1 MNMITNE
8 DLKFFEEYKEICA
21 AYQLA
26 GSTLYF
32 DLATAAPKAGV
43 PYRNKML
50 AVLSGEAFSYQ
61 MKPEHLKRL
70 EDMYQNAGEESELKK
85 ELALYFRLIEDV
97 RKLPKEV
104 YIRRKQILADSQSIW
119 EQAKAKNDFSMFA
132 PYLEKVI
139 ESQKEVLNF
148 LDKSCSDYDYLLDRY
163 EMGTGAEM
171 YDSFFARVK
180 EKLLPL
186 IREIQERGR
195 KIDDSV
201 LFADYDVK
209 EQEAFLEE
217 LKDYMQVDRDCCY
230 MGVSEH
236 PFTEFFSAKEARI
249 TTHYHKNSLMS
260 AILSTVHEYGHA
272 LYALQVE
279 EKYDGTALK
288 DAIGSAMHESQS
300 RLMENHIGR
309 NPAFW
314 ESNYPKLQK
323 RFPDKLGKISL
334 ECFMEMVNVSRPSL
348 IRTEADELTYPVHVL
363 IRYELEKE
371 IFGGHVETCE
381 LEKLWNDKYQSYLG
395 VCAARSSEGI
405 LQDIHW
411 SAGDFGYFP
420 TYALGSAYA
429 AQFFHA
435 MEKEIPVVE
444 ALRKGDFHVISNW
457 LREKIHRYG
466 AAETADEI
474 LVLAT
479 GENFNPDYYIDYLVE
494 KYTKLYHL

>member
-171 YDSFFARVK
+171 YDSFT
-180 EKLLPL
+180 
-186 IREIQERGR
+186 
-195 KIDDSV
+195 S
-201 LFADYDVK
+201 
-209 EQEAFLEE
+209 
-217 LKDYMQVDRDCCY
+217 
-230 MGVSEH
+230 
-236 PFTEFFSAKEARI
+236 
-249 TTHYHKNSLMS
+249 
-260 AILSTVHEYGHA
+260 
-272 LYALQVE
+272 
-279 EKYDGTALK
+279 
-288 DAIGSAMHESQS
+288 
-300 RLMENHIGR
+300 
-309 NPAFW
+309 
-314 ESNYPKLQK
+314 
-323 RFPDKLGKISL
+323 
-334 ECFMEMVNVSRPSL
+334 
-348 IRTEADELTYPVHVL
+348 
-363 IRYELEKE
+363 
-371 IFGGHVETCE
+371 
-381 LEKLWNDKYQSYLG
+381 
-395 VCAARSSEGI
+395 
-405 LQDIHW
+405 
-411 SAGDFGYFP
+411 
-420 TYALGSAYA
+420 
-429 AQFFHA
+429 
-435 MEKEIPVVE
+435 
-444 ALRKGDFHVISNW
+444 
-457 LREKIHRYG
+457 
-466 AAETADEI
+466 
-474 LVLAT
+474 
-479 GENFNPDYYIDYLVE
+479 
-494 KYTKLYHL
+494 

>member
-1 MNMITNE
+1 M
-8 DLKFFEEYKEICA
+8 
-21 AYQLA
+21 
-26 GSTLYF
+26 
-32 DLATAAPKAGV
+32 
-43 PYRNKML
+43 
-50 AVLSGEAFSYQ
+50 
-61 MKPEHLKRL
+61 
-70 EDMYQNAGEESELKK
+70 
-85 ELALYFRLIEDV
+85 
-97 RKLPKEV
+97 
-104 YIRRKQILADSQSIW
+104 
-119 EQAKAKNDFSMFA
+119 
-132 PYLEKVI
+132 I

-236 PFTEFFSAKEARI
+236 PFTEFFSAKESRI

-323 RFPDKLGKISL
+323 RFPDKLGNISL
-334 ECFMEMVNVSRPSL
+334 EHFMEMVNVSRPSL

-371 IFGGHVETCE
+371 IFGGHVSWKSSGTTNTSRISAFAPPVPRRGFCRISTGAPGISAIFRLTPLEAPMLLSFSMPWRRKFLLWKRCE
-381 LEKLWNDKYQSYLG
+381 
-395 VCAARSSEGI
+395 R
-405 LQDIHW
+405 
-411 SAGDFGYFP
+411 
-420 TYALGSAYA
+420 
-429 AQFFHA
+429 
-435 MEKEIPVVE
+435 EISM
-444 ALRKGDFHVISNW
+444 LS
-457 LREKIHRYG
+457 
-466 AAETADEI
+466 
-474 LVLAT
+474 AT
-479 GENFNPDYYIDYLVE
+479 G
-494 KYTKLYHL
+494 

>member
-1 MNMITNE
+1 MITSE
-8 DLKFFEEYKEICA
+8 DLKFFNEYKEICA

-26 GSTLYF
+26 GSTMYF
-32 DLATAAPKAGV
+32 DLATTAPKAGV
-43 PYRNKML
+43 PYRNRML
-50 AVLSGEAFSYQ
+50 SVLLGEAFSYQ
-61 MKPEHLKRL
+61 MKPEHLQRL
-70 EDMYQNAGEESELKK
+70 EDMYRKAEEESELKK
-85 ELALYFRLIEDV
+85 ELSLYFRLIEDV

-104 YIRRKQILADSQSIW
+104 YVGRKQILADSQSTW
-119 EQAKAKNDFSMFA
+119 EQAKAENDFSLFL
-132 PYLEKVI
+132 PHLEKVI
-139 ESQKEVLNF
+139 KSQKEVLTY
-148 LDKSCSDYDYLLDRY
+148 LDKTCSDYDYLLDRY
-163 EMGTGAEM
+163 EMGTNAAM
-171 YDSFFARVK
+171 YDGFFAKVK
-180 EKLLPL
+180 ERLLPL

-201 LFADYDVK
+201 LFADYDEK

-217 LKDYMQVDRDCCY
+217 LKKYMQVDGDCCY

-236 PFTEFFSAKEARI
+236 PFTEFFSAKETRI
-249 TTHYHKNSLMS
+249 TTHYHKDNLMS

-279 EKYDGTALK
+279 EKYDGTAFK

-309 NPAFW
+309 NTAFW
-314 ESNYPKLQK
+314 ESNYPKLQS
-323 RFPDKLGKISL
+323 RFPDKLKNIPI
-334 ECFMEMVNVSRPSL
+334 ERFMEMVNVSRPSL
-348 IRTEADELTYPVHVL
+348 IRIEADELTYPIHVL

-371 IFGGHVETCE
+371 IFDGSVEAHN
-381 LEKLWNDKYQSYLG
+381 LENLWNDRYKEYLG
-395 VCAARSSEGI
+395 VCVARPSEGI

-435 MEKEIPVVE
+435 MEKDISVEE
-444 ALRKGDFHVISNW
+444 ALRKGDFHVITNW
-457 LREKIHRYG
+457 LKEKIHRYG
-466 AAETADEI
+466 VAKTADEI

-479 GENFNPDYYIDYLVE
+479 GEHFNPDYYIDYLVD
-494 KYTKLYHL
+494 KYTKLYQL